1 MGLLDLFARDVDCPR
16 CGTPGARQGLF
27 GGVSCPNR
35 GCDNYSPRQM
45 HERLEMPLATPPRD
59 LSPVPA
65 GDFDAGVHRIAVRYR
80 NHRDEHKT
88 FGGDRRTLRRRGRHI
103 SLNVEPTGRRIAL
116 AANRIQNLDEVESAL
131 GRLPTPREAQVLV
144 YHTRRGT
151 TSERYEALRQ
161 KYPDWSPYK

>member
-1 MGLLDLFARDVDCPR
+1 MAFAAAFGYAARGVRPR
-16 CGTPGARQGLF
+16 KW
-27 GGVSCPNR
+27 
-35 GCDNYSPRQM
+35 
-45 HERLEMPLATPPRD
+45 ATGFRAA
-59 LSPVPA
+59 LRSWEII
-65 GDFDAGVHRIAVRYR
+65 DFAAGVHRIAVRYR

-131 GRLPTPREAQVLV
+131 GRLPTPREAQVLA
-144 YHTRRGT
+144 YHARRGT